1 MASPEDPLPD
11 VLTAR
16 QRLCL
21 YHGTTFDRAKVLHVS
36 EDEID
41 AAHLY
46 KYGIKACNILSA
58 GLGPLWLKRKGVDA
72 SSLPRLGF
80 VALHLADESFAV
92 EAQAAFGSVAVRSTF
107 LKSADDAVCVA
118 NKALMPLLGLNVE
131 DLLQMCAG
139 FPIEAHAVLKQLP
152 GEETLRGISCR
163 TLLDTG
169 IRRNALYECG
179 YIAEDIATLV
189 GAKPA
194 EMQQLG
200 YNS

>member
-1 MASPEDPLPD
+1 MASLAAPHPD
-11 VLTAR
+11 ALTAR

-21 YHGTTFDRAKVLHVS
+21 YHGTTFEKARVLHVS

-41 AAHLY
+41 AQHLY
-46 KYGIKACNILSA
+46 TYGIKACNILSA
-58 GLGPLWLKRKGVDA
+58 GLGPLWLKRKGVEA

-92 EAQAAFGSVAVRSTF
+92 EAQTAFGSSAVRSTF

-118 NKALMPLLGLNVE
+118 DTCLMPLLSLTVE

-152 GEETLRGISCR
+152 GEETLRGVSCR

-169 IRRNALYECG
+169 IRRNALSECG
-179 YIAEDIATLV
+179 YMAEDLERLV